1 MRASLTASL
10 HSLEGRRETGGR
22 VGGWRRREGWV
33 EERGG
38 VSGWVVER
46 GGVGGWRGEGWEI
59 TNWHCYTAHDEP
71 PMAIYGTRQNETALH
86 HITCIC

>member
-1 MRASLTASL
+1 M
-10 HSLEGRRETGGR
+10 
-22 VGGWRRREGWV
+22 EGWV

-38 VSGWVVER
+38 EGGWVVER
-46 GGVGGWRGEGWEI
+46 GGVGGWWRGEGWVGDGEGWRGEGWEI

-71 PMAIYGTRQNETALH
+71 SMAIYGTQHNETALH